1 MRVHYL
7 RGTTALVVAIAIGA
21 CLSWERPAETSGQ
34 ALEASAPATNQL
46 YTCSMHPQILQD
58 SPGSCPICGMDLN
71 LMPPSPGSASIPDPA
86 AGIRVSPNFTQNF
99 AVRTSEV
106 MRGHL
111 ATGVRTVGYL
121 DHDEGRVATVHVKFS
136 GWIERALVNTVGE
149 VVEEG
154 ELLFEIYSPEIVT
167 AQQEYRSSMGYAAR
181 LRAMG
186 AGNEAVERAEALR
199 QAAEERLLHWGLTAQ
214 QVARLRAGGEPTR
227 TLEVY
232 SPASG
237 FLVEKAASSLV
248 GMRVTPGTA
257 VLKIADH
264 STLWVKVEFHE
275 QSVKDLR
282 PGLRAEIT
290 LEAYPRRTWNGEVL
304 FFEPSMNSQTQT
316 LTGLVEVPN
325 PDGLLRPKMYATVN
339 IRLPGVHNAV
349 IAPAQ
354 AVLHTGDRSVV
365 IIAAGDGLFVP
376 REVETGVESD
386 GQVQVLQ
393 GLEPGEHVV
402 TSSQFLFDSE
412 SNLRTAISQLLEM
425 DPEGAA
431 PHVHHAH

>member
-1 MRVHYL
+1 MRLRYL
-7 RGTTALVVAIAIGA
+7 LGAAALAIAIAIGA
-21 CLSWERPAETSGQ
+21 VLLWERPAEESGP
-34 ALEASAPATNQL
+34 APEASAAETKQL
-46 YTCSMHPQILQD
+46 FTCSMHPQVLQE
-58 SPGSCPICGMDLN
+58 GSGQCPICGMDLN
-71 LMPPSPGSASIPDPA
+71 PVPPTTEPASVPDAA

-106 MRGHL
+106 VRGHL
-111 ATGVRTVGYL
+111 ASGVRTVGYL

-149 VVEEG
+149 VVKEG
-154 ELLFEIYSPEIVT
+154 DLLFEIYSPEIVA
-167 AQQEYRSSMGYAAR
+167 AQQEYRSAIRYVAR
-181 LRAMG
+181 LRATE
-186 AGNEAVERAEALR
+186 AGDEAIKRAEALQ
-199 QAAEERLLHWGLTAQ
+199 QAAEDRLLHWGLTAS
-214 QVARLRAGGEPTR
+214 QVARLREGAEPER
-227 TLEVY
+227 ALEVY

-237 FLVEKAASSLV
+237 LLVGKAENSLA
-248 GMRVTPGTA
+248 GMRVDPGTA

-275 QSVKDLR
+275 HSVKDLR
-282 PGLRAEIT
+282 PGLSAEIT
-290 LEAYPRRTWNGEVL
+290 LDAYPGRTWNGEVL

-325 PDGLLRPKMYATVN
+325 PDGLLRPKMYATVD

-376 REVETGVESD
+376 REVETGIESD
-386 GQVQVLQ
+386 GQVQVLR
-393 GLEPGEHVV
+393 GLGPGEHVV

-412 SNLRTAISQLLEM
+412 SNLRTAISRLLESDSQDM
-425 DPEGAA
+425 DPHA
-431 PHVHHAH
+431 HHAH